1 MSLDRRLRDG
11 LHASGDTVTP
21 DSLLALEN
29 VEGRA
34 REHRR
39 RRHIVQVASV
49 AVAVMVLTIG
59 ISWTARLRAPEPPL
73 TSDPAPAVA
82 GAYVVDVADAAW
94 SRNERMV
101 GRWIVELTP
110 NGTMEIL
117 PPDSFLGGRDGISYQ
132 INGDRLRTNAFV
144 NSLCDATATTSQ
156 VGTYRWTLTATTLR
170 ITAINDSC
178 HTRRMFF
185 TSPVWLRVQ

>member
-1 MSLDRRLRDG
+1 
-11 LHASGDTVTP
+11 
-21 DSLLALEN
+21 
-29 VEGRA
+29 
-34 REHRR
+34 
-39 RRHIVQVASV
+39 
-49 AVAVMVLTIG
+49 MVLTIG

-110 NGTMEIL
+110 DGTMEIL

-185 TSPVWLRVQ
+185 TAPVWLESSDLGNRSSPSADRLVLGRARTGPVAHRVWAGRRRHQP